1 MSKFADARELFRD
14 VVDLRNYI
22 PLKTSEKTKQDLIN
36 AIQQKEKM
44 ILLTGAAGSGKS
56 LILKSVY
63 EELKQNTDVFYINNP
78 YLEIDSVLELIK
90 TLGLETHHILLLD
103 EAQLLTPE
111 TWENL
116 RIYADKGNITIVFAT
131 HDTDVNKLLQKKHF
145 KTRIN
150 YIIPVKNVSFS
161 EMENFIY
168 SKLLKNNFN
177 DIAEMLTKKNFKKI
191 YKYTRGSLRATNQL
205 MFKLFDVVDY
215 FYEKEPSRFS
225 KNKIDNKYIEIAIMD
240 LKAIDA

>member
-22 PLKTSEKTKQDLIN
+22 PLNTSEKTKQDLIN
-36 AIQQKEKM
+36 AINQQEKM

-56 LILKSVY
+56 LILRTVY
-63 EELKQNTDVFYINNP
+63 EELKKEKDVFFISNP